1 MTGTEVKRGVYRH
14 FKGKLYFV
22 HEVVLNVENDE
33 PAPTVLYEALY
44 GKPGRLFVRS
54 LANFTEI
61 VEKPEFNYLRGPRF
75 YRAYPEN
82 DE

>member
-1 MTGTEVKRGVYRH
+1 
-14 FKGKLYFV
+14 
-22 HEVVLNVENDE
+22 VENDE
-33 PAPTVLYEALY
+33 PVQTVLYEALY
-44 GKPGRLFVRS
+44 GRPGRLFVRS

-75 YRAYPEN
+75 YRAFPEN